1 MQDGGVPLFEWVK
14 LLISLSTPI
23 AVVAIG
29 YFLNVRLRAIE
40 DRRWRNQKVLE
51 KRLALFEV
59 LAPKLNDLYC
69 YFTYVGHWKE
79 LEPPRIIALK
89 RELDKEMH
97 VFEALFPSQLHTDY
111 DAFMETCFSTFGGS
125 GQDAR
130 LCTGYGVRKQI
141 AGDAWNSEWERKFV
155 YGAKNDDVD
164 HGVKDPKRKAYRSLM
179 TSFAAALHV
188 DDANNPRSG
197 STVVG

>member
-1 MQDGGVPLFEWVK
+1 MQDGGVPLLEWTK
-14 LLISLSTPI
+14 LLVSLSTPI

-40 DRRWRNQKVLE
+40 ERRWLNQKVLE
-51 KRLALFEV
+51 KRLSLFEAM
-59 LAPKLNDLYC
+59 APKLNDLYC

-79 LEPPRIIALK
+79 IQPPRIIALK

-97 VFEALFPSQLHTDY
+97 VFEALFPPQLHEDY
-111 DAFMETCFSTFGGS
+111 DAFMETCFKTYGGS

-141 AGDAWNSEWERKFV
+141 AGDAWKTEWERAFV
-155 YGAKNDDVD
+155 YGDENDDVIPD
-164 HGVKDPKRKAYRSLM
+164 AKAPKRKTYRTLM
-179 TSFAAALHV
+179 NSFAAALHV
-188 DDANNPRSG
+188 EDANGGR
-197 STVVG
+197 VQ